1 MEDEIIE
8 DEDGGGGGDDGGD
21 FDLESEELKER
32 CALADGSAVD
42 SP

>member
-32 CALADGSAVD
+32 YASRWVVQ
-42 SP
+42 